1 MALKDM
7 WLATEFRTAFPMG
20 VFLLGEVQA
29 VTEFNQDR
37 SAPKRHQLDFDRD
50 GNGTGKRLWK
60 ATIMDPAGAGA
71 GAKQASFDVVFVA
84 DQQPVPSAP
93 EISPGVRPIE
103 LEGLMLKPK
112 VIGNGEFKS
121 IGWNIRATGIKGD
134 NSGSKVPPA
143 DPSASRPTAK
153 AA

>member
-1 MALKDM
+1 
-7 WLATEFRTAFPMG
+7 EIQP
-20 VFLLGEVQA
+20 

-60 ATIMDPAGAGA
+60 ATIMDPAGADR
-71 GAKQASFDVVFVA
+71 GAKQSSFDVVFVA
-84 DQQPVPSAP
+84 DQQPVPSTP

-103 LEGLMLKPK
+103 LEGLMLKPR
-112 VIGNGEFKS
+112 VVGNGEFKS

-134 NSGSKVPPA
+134 NSGSKQAPA
-143 DPSASRPTAK
+143 DPGASRPAK

>member
-7 WLATEFRTAFPMG
+7 WLSTDFRTAFPMG
-20 VFLLGEVQA
+20 VFLLGNIEA

-60 ATIMDPAGAGA
+60 ATIMDPTGGKAAQAG
-71 GAKQASFDVVFVA
+71 FDVVFVS
-84 DQQPVPSAP
+84 DHQPVPSTP
-93 EISPGVRPIE
+93 EISPGLRPIE

-112 VIGNGEFKS
+112 VVGNGEFKS
-121 IGWNIRATGIKGD
+121 IGWNIRATGIVGD
-134 NSGSKVPPA
+134 NSG
-143 DPSASRPTAK
+143 AK
-153 AA
+153 ANQPAASKAA

>member
-7 WLATEFRTAFPMG
+7 WLSTDFRTAFPMG
-20 VFLLGEVQA
+20 VFLLGNIEA

-50 GNGTGKRLWK
+50 GNGSGKRLWK
-60 ATIMDPAGAGA
+60 GTIMDPSGSN
-71 GAKQASFDVVFVA
+71 AKQTSFDVVFVA

-93 EISPGVRPIE
+93 EISDGVRPIV

-112 VIGNGEFKS
+112 VVGNGEFKS
-121 IGWNIRATGIKGD
+121 IGWNIRATGIVGD
-134 NSGSKVPPA
+134 NSGAKVNQPA
-143 DPSASRPTAK
+143 AAK

>member
-7 WLATEFRTAFPMG
+7 WLSTDFRAAFPMG
-20 VFLLGEVQA
+20 VFLLGGIEPM
-29 VTEFNQDR
+29 TEFNQDR

-50 GNGTGKRLWK
+50 GNGTGLRLWK
-60 ATIMDPAGAGA
+60 ATIMDPSGGNAR
-71 GAKQASFDVVFVA
+71 QSSFDVVFVA
-84 DQQPVPSAP
+84 DQQPVPATA

-103 LEGLMLKPK
+103 LEGLQLKPK
-112 VIGNGEFKS
+112 VVGTGEFKS

-134 NSGSKVPPA
+134 NSGVKVNTPA
-143 DPSASRPTAK
+143 ANK